1 METKFSL
8 VLSFTFITLIMACT
22 PGKKYEVNKTYH
34 GFKLVEKKFVQ
45 EINAECLYFSHEK
58 SGAHLLKIAADDA
71 NKLFN
76 IAFKTAPENDYGTP
90 HIMEHSVLNGSKN
103 FPVKSPFD
111 VLSKGSLHTFLNAM
125 TGADIT
131 TYPVASMNEKDYFNL
146 MHVYLDAV
154 FNPLVYDDPRIFKQ
168 EGWHRELT
176 AKEDEIVYKGVVYN
190 EMKGAY
196 SDPTRELDYQ
206 VNKHLFPGNTYGVS
220 SGGYPVVIPKLTYED
235 FISFHKKFYHPS
247 NSYILLYGNAD
258 LDRELQFID
267 TEYLSRYE
275 KSDKKV
281 EIPLQEPFDEM
292 KVVEKIYAV
301 TDGSSTENK
310 TYLSLSFIAGKN
322 TDRALCMA
330 FDVLSEALVNH
341 ESAPLRLAIQEAGI
355 GRDIRASFNE
365 SQQNVFEIIVQNA
378 NAGDKD
384 EFKEIVFETLQKVAD
399 EGLEKSMV
407 EGILNRMEFNLKEGN
422 TPQKGLRYLMMSYP
436 GWFFDNDPFVGLEFN
451 KPLEEVKKALE
462 TDLLESTIKEYL
474 ISNPHALLIVL
485 TPQPGLQKEITKR
498 TVEELA
504 AYKSTLDDEGL
515 EKLINETEEL
525 LAHQK
530 RKDSPEAL
538 ATIPLLDI
546 ADISKEVEWYTI
558 NEKTIANMPVVHY
571 NDFTNNI
578 LYTNFYFD
586 IRTLPQDL
594 VPYASLLSSV
604 LGKLNT
610 ENYTFGELDNALN
623 IHTGGFYTR
632 TNTFLENNSDDNL
645 LPKFVVTS
653 KATTGKAD
661 KLFELTGEVINKSD
675 FTDIE
680 RLKTVLVRHQARVDA
695 NIKQNGIRYAMTRLS
710 SYYSNDGMFNELA
723 GGMEYYH
730 FITDLVNRFD
740 EHSEKIVKNLTQTA
754 SLLFTRKNLISSVT
768 CSNEDMEAFS
778 AGFEKL
784 AGSLPEGQD
793 QTAEWKFDFANKN
806 EGLLTTS
813 KVQYVI
819 KGYNFK
825 KLGYEWN
832 GKMRVLNQILSTDW
846 LQNQIRVI
854 GGAYGGFCGFS
865 PSGDVF
871 FASYRDP
878 NLKKTLENYDATPEF
893 LHAFEAG
900 EKAMTRFLIGTI
912 SGMDRPMTASQ
923 KGDIAI
929 RRYFEK
935 TTLDDMKNERSA
947 VLSTTVQDI
956 KDFEK
961 LVQDILK
968 QDAFCVYGNEQK
980 IKENKDLFREMIN
993 ISK

>member
-1 METKFSL
+1 METKISL
-8 VLSFTFITLIMACT
+8 VLTFVFFALIMGCT
-22 PGKKYEVNKTYH
+22 PDEKYEVSKTYF

-58 SGAHLLKIAADDA
+58 SGAHLLKIAADDV

-76 IAFKTAPENDYGTP
+76 TAFKTAPENDYGTP

-111 VLSKGSLHTFLNAM
+111 VLSKGSLNTFLNAM

-131 TYPVASMNEKDYFNL
+131 TYPVASMNNKDYFNL

-154 FNPLVYDDPRIFKQ
+154 FNPLIYDDPRIFKQ

-176 AKEDEIVYKGVVYN
+176 DKEGEIVYKGVVYN

-196 SDPTRELDYQ
+196 SSPTRELNFQ
-206 VNKHLFPGNTYGVS
+206 VKKQLFPDNTYGVS
-220 SGGYPVVIPKLTYED
+220 SGGYPGVIPKLTYED
-235 FISFHKKFYHPS
+235 FISFHKKYYHPS

-267 TEYLSRYE
+267 TEYLSKYE

-281 EIPLQEPFDEM
+281 EIPLQAPFNEM
-292 KVVEKIYAV
+292 KILEKTYALP
-301 TDGSSTENK
+301 DGSTTENK
-310 TYLSLSFIAGKN
+310 TYLSFSFVAGKN

-378 NAGDKD
+378 NSEDKD
-384 EFKEIVFETLQKVAD
+384 KFKEIVLETFRKVAD
-399 EGLEKSMV
+399 EGLDKSMV

-422 TPQKGLRYLMMSYP
+422 TPQKGLRCLMMSYP
-436 GWFFDNDPFVGLEFN
+436 GWFFNNDPFLGLEFN
-451 KPLEEVKKALE
+451 KPLEKVKTALE

-474 ISNPHALLIVL
+474 ISNSHALLMVL
-485 TPQPGLQKEITKR
+485 TPQPGLQKEINKSTK
-498 TVEELA
+498 EELA
-504 AYKSTLDDEGL
+504 AYKATLDEEGL

-530 RKDSPEAL
+530 REDSPEAL

-546 ADISKEVEWYTI
+546 ADISKEVEWYPVE
-558 NEKTIANMPVVHY
+558 EKLIANIPVVHY

-578 LYTNFYFD
+578 LYTNFHFD
-586 IRTLPQDL
+586 IRALPQDL

-623 IHTGGFYTR
+623 IHTGGFYTN
-632 TNTFLENNSDDNL
+632 TNTFLENKSDDNL
-645 LPKFVVTS
+645 LPKFVITS
-653 KATTGKAD
+653 KATTDKAD
-661 KLFELTGEVINKSD
+661 KLFELTGEIINKSD

-680 RLKTVLVRHQARVDA
+680 RLKTVLIRHQARVDA

-710 SYYSNDGMFNELA
+710 SYYSNDGMFGELT
-723 GGMEYYH
+723 GGLEYYR
-730 FITDLVNRFD
+730 FITDLVNKFD
-740 EHSEKIVKNLTQTA
+740 DHSEEIVKNLTQAA
-754 SLLFTRKNLISSVT
+754 SLLFTQKNLISSVT
-768 CSNEDMEAFS
+768 CSNEDMEFYA

-784 AGSLPEGQD
+784 AGSLPEGED
-793 QTAEWKFDFANKN
+793 EIAEWKFDFTNKN
-806 EGLLTTS
+806 EGLLTAS

-825 KLGYEWN
+825 KLGYEWD
-832 GKMRVLNQILSTDW
+832 GKMRVLNQVLSTDW

-878 NLKKTLENYDATPEF
+878 NLKETLDNYDATPGF
-893 LHAFEAG
+893 LQNFEAD

-912 SGMDRPMTASQ
+912 SGMDRPLTASQ
-923 KGDIAI
+923 KGDVAI

-935 TTLDDMKNERSA
+935 TVIDDIKNERAA
-947 VLSTTVQDI
+947 VLSTTEQDI

-961 LVQDILK
+961 IVQDILE
-968 QDAFCVYGNEQK
+968 QDAYCVYGNEQK
-980 IKENKDLFREMIN
+980 IKENKDLFREMVN

>member
-1 METKFSL
+1 MGKKISL
-8 VLSFTFITLIMACT
+8 VLSFVFFALIMGCT
-22 PGKKYEVNKTYH
+22 PNEKYEVNKTYF

-58 SGAHLLKIAADDA
+58 SGAQLLKIAADDA

-76 IAFKTAPENDYGTP
+76 IAFKTVPENDYGTP

-111 VLSKGSLHTFLNAM
+111 VLLKGSLHTFLNAM

-131 TYPVASMNEKDYFNL
+131 TYPVASMNKKDYFNL

-154 FNPLVYDDPRIFKQ
+154 FNPLVCDDQRIFKQ
-168 EGWHRELT
+168 EGWHHELT

-206 VNKHLFPGNTYGVS
+206 VNKHLFPDNIYGVS
-220 SGGYPVVIPKLTYED
+220 SGGYPGVIPKLTYED
-235 FISFHKKFYHPS
+235 FISFHKKYYHPS

-301 TDGSSTENK
+301 ADGSSTDNK

-355 GRDIRASFNE
+355 GRDIRATFNE

-399 EGLEKSMV
+399 EGFEKSMI

-436 GWFFDNDPFVGLEFN
+436 GWFFDNNPFVGLEFN
-451 KPLEEVKKALE
+451 KPLEEVKTALE
-462 TDLLESTIKEYL
+462 NDLLESTIKEYL
-474 ISNPHALLIVL
+474 ILNSHVLLMVL

-530 RKDSPEAL
+530 REDSPEAL
-538 ATIPLLDI
+538 VTIPLLDI

-558 NEKTIANMPVVHY
+558 VEKTIANMPVVHY

-578 LYTNFYFD
+578 LYANFYFD

-632 TNTFLENNSDDNL
+632 TNTFLENKSDDNL

-653 KATTGKAD
+653 KAITDKAD
-661 KLFELTGEVINKSD
+661 KLFELTGEVINRSD
-675 FTDIE
+675 FTDIK

-710 SYYSNDGMFNELA
+710 SYYSNDGMFNELT

-740 EHSEKIVKNLTQTA
+740 ELSEEIVKNLTQTA

-778 AGFEKL
+778 VGFEKL
-784 AGSLPEGQD
+784 AGTLPEGQD
-793 QTAEWKFDFANKN
+793 QIAEWKFDFANKN

-825 KLGYEWN
+825 KLGYEWD

-878 NLKKTLENYDATPEF
+878 NLKETLENYDATPRF
-893 LHAFEAG
+893 LHDFEAG

-912 SGMDRPMTASQ
+912 SGMDQPMTASQ

-947 VLSTTVQDI
+947 VLSTTVQNI

-980 IKENKDLFREMIN
+980 IKENKDLFREMVN
-993 ISK
+993 ILK